1 MMNIN
6 DATELVWRI
15 IGGMPVEV
23 FDEESDEI
31 WENSMWE
38 LVHSRPEGDY
48 AGTRAIGS
56 ANLVT
61 ALNMVHQKMLI
72 HDSQGTTSEQSMALF
87 NDAMQQL
94 QERKLIRRKPERVR
108 ETFRVITSNTAT

>member
-1 MMNIN
+1 MKQ
-6 DATELVWRI
+6 DEVADLVWRI

-38 LVHSRPEGDY
+38 LVDSRIEGDF

-72 HDSQGTTSEQSMALF
+72 HTSQGTTSNESMKLF
-87 NDAMQQL
+87 NEALEQL

>member
-1 MMNIN
+1 MKL
-6 DATELVWRI
+6 DEAADLVWKI

-23 FDEESDEI
+23 YDEDSDEI

-38 LVHSRPEGDY
+38 LVRARSEGDF

-61 ALNMVHQKMLI
+61 ALNLVHQKMLI
-72 HDSQGTTSEQSMALF
+72 HTSQGTTSEQSMKLF
-87 NDAMQQL
+87 NEAMQQL

-108 ETFRVITSNTAT
+108 ETFRIITSNTAT

>member
-1 MMNIN
+1 MMTVD
-6 DATELVWRI
+6 DAAELVWRI

-23 FDEESDEI
+23 FDEESEEI

-38 LVHSRPEGDY
+38 LVRVRPEGDF

-72 HDSQGTTSEQSMALF
+72 HTSQGTTSNQSMTLF
-87 NDAMQQL
+87 NEAMQQL